1 VESHG
6 EELDLEVFVTPGL
19 GDNSYL
25 VGSGGEALVVD
36 PQRDVGRFL
45 DAAERRGLTIRY
57 VLETHV
63 HNDYLSGALEIRKA
77 TGADIAAPAAGRYEF
92 PTRPMAEGDE
102 LALGDLALMAMES
115 PGHTPEHV
123 SYVLSEGGAP
133 VAVFTGGSLMVGS
146 AGRTDLLGP
155 EMSYELTRAQ
165 FRTLRRLTA
174 FDDRVRV
181 LPTHGAGSFCGAGPA
196 PKERVST
203 IGVERANNRA
213 LAAKDEDAFVE
224 QQLSGLLAYPT
235 YYRYMAPINRSGPH
249 PLAALE
255 RPRPLSPE
263 EVAGSGASIVDAR
276 WRFAFARAHI
286 PGSLNIELD
295 DSFASYVGW
304 LVSFDEPL
312 VLVLPDPVDEAL
324 EQAVTQLRRVGY
336 ERTLGYL
343 EGGIESWQASGRA
356 TGTYG
361 MAGLDEFC
369 REFRAGRAT
378 NVLDVRQRTEWDKG
392 HINGSLHVFIGDLPA
407 RIAEIPT
414 NSEVWAICATG
425 HRSSMAGSVLSRAG
439 IPVRVV
445 EGTGVADF
453 LTNCHEV

>member
-1 VESHG
+1 M
-6 EELDLEVFVTPGL
+6 DLELFVTPGL

-25 VGSGGEALVVD
+25 VSSGGEALVVD

-45 DAAERRGLTIRY
+45 DAAERRDLTIRY
-57 VLETHV
+57 VVETHV

-77 TGADIAAPAAGRYEF
+77 TAAEIAAPARGRYEF
-92 PTRPMAEGDE
+92 HVRPMAEGDVIT
-102 LALGDLALMAMES
+102 LGDLEFTAMES

-123 SYVLSEGGAP
+123 SYVLSRGGAP
-133 VAVFTGGSLMVGS
+133 LAVFTGGSLMVGS

-155 EMSYELTRAQ
+155 EMSDELTRAQ

-203 IGVERANNRA
+203 IGIERANNRA
-213 LAAKDEDAFVE
+213 LAAKDEDSFVE

-249 PLAALE
+249 LLTDLD
-255 RPRPLSPE
+255 RPKPLSPD
-263 EVAGSGASIVDAR
+263 EVAGSGATVVDAR
-276 WRFAFARAHI
+276 WRFAFAHAHI

-295 DSFASYVGW
+295 DTFASYVGW
-304 LVSFDEPL
+304 LVPFDEPL
-312 VLVLPDPVDEAL
+312 ALVLPDPTDEAL

-336 ERTLGYL
+336 ERTRGYL
-343 EGGIESWQASGRA
+343 EGGIEAWQASGRA
-356 TGTYG
+356 TGSYG
-361 MAGLDEFC
+361 IAGLDEFC
-369 REFRAGRAT
+369 REYKAGRAKSI
-378 NVLDVRQRTEWDKG
+378 LDVRQRTEWEQG
-392 HINGSLHVFIGDLPA
+392 HIPGSLHAFVGDLPR
-407 RIAEIPT
+407 RIGEI
-414 NSEVWAICATG
+414 SAADEVWAICATG
-425 HRSSMAGSVLSRAG
+425 HRSSMAGSLLSRAG

-445 EGTGVADF
+445 EGAGVPDF
-453 LTNCHEV
+453 LAHCMGE

>member
-1 VESHG
+1 V
-6 EELDLEVFVTPGL
+6 DLEVFVTPGL
-19 GDNSYL
+19 GDNSYIL
-25 VGSGGEALVVD
+25 ASGGEAAVVD

-45 DAAERRGLTIRY
+45 ALAESKRLNIRY

-63 HNDYLSGALEIRKA
+63 HNDYLSGALEIQKA
-77 TGADIAAPAAGRYEF
+77 TGAEIAAPARGRYEF

-102 LALGDLALMAMES
+102 LRIGGTWLVAWDS

-123 SYVLSEGGAP
+123 SYVAGEGDEEP
-133 VAVFTGGSLMVGS
+133 LAVFTGGSLMVGS

-155 EMSYELTRAQ
+155 ELTDELTRAQ

-203 IGVERANNRA
+203 IGIERAANRA
-213 LAAKDEDAFVE
+213 LAARDEDSFVE

-249 PLAALE
+249 PLADLE

-263 EVAGSGASIVDAR
+263 EVAGSGATIVDAR

-295 DSFASYVGW
+295 DTFASYVGW
-304 LVSFDEPL
+304 LVPFDEPL

-324 EQAVTQLRRVGY
+324 DQAVTQLRRVGY
-336 ERTLGYL
+336 ERTLGHL
-343 EGGIESWQASGRA
+343 DGGIEAWQASGRD

-361 MAGLDEFC
+361 IAGLDEFC

-392 HINGSLHVFIGDLPA
+392 HIPGSLHVFIGDLPG

-414 NSEVWAICATG
+414 NGEVWAICATG

-445 EGTGVADF
+445 EGTGVPDF
-453 LTNCHEV
+453 LANCHEG

>member
-1 VESHG
+1 MNP
-6 EELDLEVFVTPGL
+6 EVFVTPGL

-36 PQRDVGRFL
+36 PQRDIGRFL
-45 DAAERRGLTIRY
+45 DAAERGGLTIRH

-77 TGADIAAPAAGRYEF
+77 VGAEIAAPARGRYEF
-92 PTRPMAEGDE
+92 HVRPMAEGDVIT
-102 LALGDLALMAMES
+102 LGDLEFTTMES

-155 EMSYELTRAQ
+155 EMSDELTRAQ

-174 FDDRVRV
+174 FDDGVQV

-203 IGVERANNRA
+203 IGIERANNRA
-213 LAAKDEDAFVE
+213 LAAKDEDDFVE

-235 YYRYMAPINRSGPH
+235 YYKYMAPINRSGPH
-249 PLAALE
+249 PLSDLAPPL
-255 RPRPLSPE
+255 PLSPE
-263 EVAGSGASIVDAR
+263 LVAGSGATIVDAR

-295 DSFASYVGW
+295 DTFSSYVGW
-304 LVSFDEPL
+304 LVPFDEPL
-312 VLVLPDPVDEAL
+312 VLVLPDPADEAL

-343 EGGIESWQASGRA
+343 EGGIEAWQASGRA

-392 HINGSLHVFIGDLPA
+392 HIPGSLHVFIGDLPGRVA
-407 RIAEIPT
+407 QIPT
-414 NSEVWAICATG
+414 NGEVWAICATG

-445 EGTGVADF
+445 EGTGVPDF
-453 LTNCHEV
+453 LANCHEG